1 MQFEFAT
8 RNYQSLISRYNPI
21 AAAGKVIENVAS
33 EHMKKASKAIGRAS
47 IAANGFPDLNGL
59 PDPTLS
65 IYSPSTHIGSTS
77 ELYAIKVNEYTS
89 TNPHRLLKSKKKD
102 RETWHEWERKN
113 KAGLIEM
120 DDFKVLM
127 AMRYMRSLADPGEAV
142 GLLAS
147 QGVGE
152 PSTQM
157 TLNTFHFAGH
167 GAANVTLG
175 IPRLREI
182 VMTASANIKTPTMK
196 LEVRPEV
203 TDEQLEHFCKEASR
217 VTLSQI
223 IEEVTVDERL
233 SSKNEENGFSRDK
246 LYTVNLSF
254 YPRAE
259 YEEEFR
265 TDLEQILRSF
275 SNSFI
280 PIFDKEVAKALK
292 TANKGSKLSEVGKA
306 QKAGSQDGKSRTETG
321 DDLANGD
328 GQGALEDEMA
338 LPSTAEVDEMDGD
351 ADDAR
356 RAKQGK
362 QITSYDDDSDSED
375 DLGVPKDDAAL
386 EAAFA
391 DSDSEKGDKEE
402 DEDSDVG
409 SEDIDVKSEKLMQ
422 RQAKKEKK
430 KREERLGEIEEGTAK
445 RSKYVEKV
453 EFDKQ
458 EGAWAKLHLK
468 VSQRFVLVTQY

>member
-8 RNYQSLISRYNPI
+8 RNYQSLISRYNPTE
-21 AAAGKVIENVAS
+21 AAGKVIEDVAS
-33 EHMKKASKAIGRAS
+33 DHMKKTSKAVARAPIGPR
-47 IAANGFPDLNGL
+47 GFPVLSGL

-65 IYSPSTHIGSTS
+65 VFSPSTHIGSTS
-77 ELYAIKVNEYTS
+77 EAYAFKVNEYTS
-89 TNPHRLLKSKKKD
+89 TNPQRLLKSKKKD

-113 KAGLIEM
+113 KNALIEM
-120 DDFKVLM
+120 EDFKVLM

-217 VTLSQI
+217 VTLSQVV
-223 IEEVTVDERL
+223 EEVTVDERL

-280 PIFDKEVAKALK
+280 PIFDKEISKALK
-292 TANKGSKLSEVGKA
+292 TANKGAKLSDVGKA
-306 QKAGSQDGKSRTETG
+306 QKGGSKDGKSVTETG

-328 GQGALEDEMA
+328 GQGAVEDEIA
-338 LPSTAEVDEMDGD
+338 LPSTAEVDDIDGD

-356 RAKQGK
+356 RAKQS
-362 QITSYDDDSDSED
+362 QQVSSYDDDSDGEDED
-375 DLGVPKDDAAL
+375 DDTLGVPKDDAAL

-391 DSDSEKGDKEE
+391 DSDSEKGDKENE

-409 SEDIDVKSEKLMQ
+409 SEDIDVKSEKLMK

-430 KREERLGEIEEGTAK
+430 KREDRLAEVEDGAAK
-445 RSKYVEKV
+445 RSKFVEKM
-453 EFDKQ
+453 EFDKE

-468 VSQRFVLVTQY
+468 VCYQ